1 MQEFIL
7 QFIVIPLL
15 IFCARITD
23 VSLGTLRIILLSRG
37 YRVYVPFLGFFE
49 VLLWLIVMTNIVK
62 TLSHP
67 IYYVAYAGGFAA
79 GNWVGMM
86 IENRLAMGISLV
98 RIILSED
105 NVALVQHLRS
115 EGYVVTEVTGY
126 GNRGRVRILFTVVK
140 RRELVHLIAFVR
152 EMNPDAFYTIEDVNF
167 VSREYALALHSPKS
181 LFDEFPFSK
190 KK

>member
-49 VLLWLIVMTNIVK
+49 VLLWLIVMTHIVK

-105 NVALVQHLRS
+105 NVALVQRLRS

-126 GNRGRVRILFTVVK
+126 GNRGPVRILFTVVK
-140 RRELVHLIAFVR
+140 RRELVHLLAFVR

>member
-140 RRELVHLIAFVR
+140 RRELVHLLAFVR